1 MSLCNFTFAIIALKK
16 HLLLMLT
23 TGCSCG
29 LAVSDL
35 ASTFGFLLGEGE
47 EVDREETG
55 REETG
60 GEVALPIS
68 CVIRSVLFSLQIKKV
83 MLVCGHGGSQL
94 QPSASTTNNHI
105 SAFSAFII
113 ITVRDVC
120 PCVV

>member
-1 MSLCNFTFAIIALKK
+1 
-16 HLLLMLT
+16 MLT

-83 MLVCGHGGSQL
+83 KVGLR
-94 QPSASTTNNHI
+94 PWRKPA
-105 SAFSAFII
+105 SAFRFHN
-113 ITVRDVC
+113 
-120 PCVV
+120 